1 MQSSNG
7 SSGKLY
13 LDWQQHANQS
23 LGPAGLQQQ
32 KGETTMCRDDQHLED
47 LERRSGCFDD
57 EEPEEEPDH
66 DQLVHEEQM
75 LTADASTGQD
85 FEQQPSHDPR
95 ASGWIA
101 RHDPEAMES
110 YIITDQAKAL
120 VTKVCANAR
129 LLPPNAVAMG
139 NAVELIR
146 GLTEFN
152 AEQMLT
158 RSLTANGL
166 DITLLRRQRL
176 EFDRGAAAA

>member
-1 MQSSNG
+1 
-7 SSGKLY
+7 
-13 LDWQQHANQS
+13 
-23 LGPAGLQQQ
+23 
-32 KGETTMCRDDQHLED
+32 MCRQNDDQHLED
-47 LERRSGCFDD
+47 LERRSGCFD
-57 EEPEEEPDH
+57 EEEEQDPPEEPDQ

-85 FEQQPSHDPR
+85 FEQQPSQHDNR

-120 VTKVCANAR
+120 IFKVCDAAHVV
-129 LLPPNAVAMG
+129 PPNPISMG
-139 NAVELIR
+139 SAVELIR

-166 DITLLRRQRL
+166 DITLLRRRRL
-176 EFDRGAAAA
+176 EFDRNVAA